1 MDLKIRVDGLEKVQ
15 DLLARLDRDGLRNAT
30 AKALTDGGFQ
40 ARKVL
45 QQELV
50 DVFDRVTPYIS
61 KSVYVKPAT
70 TERLVAE
77 VLPTYYGGKGIDPQK
92 ILQAQE
98 FGGRR
103 RDKRS
108 EVALRRIGI
117 LPTGYQTA
125 IPAKPY
131 PGSDDGRGNVKG
143 SFLVQL
149 MSYFAAFG
157 EQGYRANMTARR
169 KRTINRGTA
178 KQAGRRY
185 CVSYGSLRSGKTSHL
200 APGIWAAS
208 GTDGVIVQPVLMF
221 IRSPGYR
228 PRLSMERVARKADVI
243 TYIERRLRY
252 RIRQAMGV

>member
-15 DLLARLDRDGLRNAT
+15 DLLSRLDRDGLRNAT

-61 KSVYVKPAT
+61 KSVYVKPAAAD
-70 TERLVAE
+70 RLVAE
-77 VLPTYYGGKGIDPQK
+77 VLPTYYGGKGVDPQK

-108 EVALRRIGI
+108 ELALRRIGI
-117 LPTGYQTA
+117 LPAGYQTA

-185 CVSYGSLRSGKTSHL
+185 FVSYGSLRSGKTSHL

-228 PRLSMERVARKADVI
+228 PRLSMERVARKADVM